1 MGHSSIRLK
10 VRRRKV
16 AQLAAYS
23 RQHTVKNS
31 TIPKKISDKTIYQV
45 PWNTITNK
53 LTRFNVGPNMAGAYM
68 VVDDKPDKYGL
79 SYHRLTCSWKKEK
92 HPQPKSMMKKHMEWI
107 YNKETHKTDKV
118 KVPST
123 FPTKKFDDYQKS
135 LWKNLGKAAKMEA
148 YTQDKLKKWEKK
160 HPKPCPNDDLF
171 KEEFIPK
178 WEKDR
183 EDALI
188 RIRDFVVSMFDKL
201 PLTGRFKESDQVF
214 TEKKIADIKD
224 VNGEGHRVNELGPD
238 SKLLNKAQKI
248 TDKEHAK
255 HVNMI
260 ATNLK
265 DHKRKKGRI
274 ILPKAA

>member
-23 RQHTVKNS
+23 RQHTVNNTPKNKPHFEQKELIKV
-31 TIPKKISDKTIYQV
+31 T
-45 PWNTITNK
+45 
-53 LTRFNVGPNMAGAYM
+53 FNDGKDVHFVQKA
-68 VVDDKPDKYGL
+68 VE
-79 SYHRLTCSWKKEK
+79 WKKEK
-92 HPQPKSMMKKHMEWI
+92 HPQPKSMMKKHTEWI
-107 YNKETHKTDKV
+107 YNKETHMTEKV

-160 HPKPCPNDDLF
+160 HPKPCPDDDLF
-171 KEEFIPK
+171 KDEMIPA
-178 WEKDR
+178 WEAEK
-183 EDALI
+183 EQALI

-201 PLTGRFKESDQVF
+201 PLTGRFKMN
-214 TEKKIADIKD
+214 EKTATYQEKQIAELKDI
-224 VNGEGHRVNELGPD
+224 NGEGHKVNELKGD
-238 SKLLNKAQKI
+238 SKLLKKAQEI
-248 TDKEHAK
+248 TDKTHAK
-255 HVNMI
+255 HANLVC
-260 ATNLK
+260 ANLK
-265 DHKRKKGRI
+265 DHKRKKGRV

>member
-1 MGHSSIRLK
+1 MGHSSIRRK

-23 RQHTVKNS
+23 RQHTVNNTPKNKPHFEQKELIKV
-31 TIPKKISDKTIYQV
+31 T
-45 PWNTITNK
+45 
-53 LTRFNVGPNMAGAYM
+53 FNDGKDVHFVQKA
-68 VVDDKPDKYGL
+68 VE
-79 SYHRLTCSWKKEK
+79 WKKEK
-92 HPQPKSMMKKHMEWI
+92 HPQFKSMMKKHTEWI
-107 YNKETHKTDKV
+107 YNKKTHKTEKV

-171 KEEFIPK
+171 KEEFIPR

-201 PLTGRFKESDQVF
+201 PLTGRFKIGEHKFNEEQ
-214 TEKKIADIKD
+214 IAEIKD
-224 VNGEGHRVNELGPD
+224 INGDGHRINDLDTE
-238 SKLLNKAQKI
+238 SKLLKKAQNTVNKV
-248 TDKEHAK
+248 HAK
-255 HVNMI
+255 H
-260 ATNLK
+260 ANLVSGNLR
-265 DHKRKKGRI
+265 DHKRTKGRI

>member
-23 RQHTVKNS
+23 RQHTVRN
-31 TIPKKISDKTIYQV
+31 IPK
-45 PWNTITNK
+45 NK
-53 LTRFNVGPNMAGAYM
+53 PHFEQKELTKVTFNDGKDVHFVQKA
-68 VVDDKPDKYGL
+68 VE
-79 SYHRLTCSWKKEK
+79 WKKEK
-92 HPQPKSMMKKHMEWI
+92 HPQFKSMMKKHTEWI
-107 YNKETHKTDKV
+107 YNKETHMTEKV

-160 HPKPCPNDDLF
+160 HPKPCPDDDLF
-171 KEEFIPK
+171 KDEMIPA
-178 WEKDR
+178 WEAEK
-183 EDALI
+183 EQALI

-201 PLTGRFKESDQVF
+201 PLTGRFKMN
-214 TEKKIADIKD
+214 EKTATYQEKQIAELKDI
-224 VNGEGHRVNELGPD
+224 NGEGHKVNELKGD
-238 SKLLNKAQKI
+238 SKLLKKAQEI
-248 TDKEHAK
+248 TDKTHAK
-255 HVNMI
+255 HANLVC
-260 ATNLK
+260 ANLK
-265 DHKRKKGRI
+265 DHKRKKGRV